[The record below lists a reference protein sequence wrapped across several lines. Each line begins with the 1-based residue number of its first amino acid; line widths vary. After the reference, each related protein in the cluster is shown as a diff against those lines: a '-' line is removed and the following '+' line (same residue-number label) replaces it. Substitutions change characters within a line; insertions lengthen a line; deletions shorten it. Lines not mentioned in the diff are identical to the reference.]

1 MTVFGPVKKFRPVVC
16 RSVEKETSLH
26 GSLMEAIQ
34 SGRGKDGLKKVRW
47 DTAVDGVDECCKAR
61 NLCDFIYLLILSI
74 LDKHSWSQP
83 HNESILCCGRE

>member
-26 GSLMEAIQ
+26 SSLMEAIQ

-47 DTAVDGVDECCKAR
+47 DSAMDGVDEC
-61 NLCDFIYLLILSI
+61 
-74 LDKHSWSQP
+74 SW
-83 HNESILCCGRE
+83 G